1 MATIPLGNFGNAIA
15 GAAPRVN
22 IPRVN
27 IPREA
32 FDTGGAGLQQM
43 GESLT
48 RAGASMLSN
57 MREEENQLTKAK
69 LANAALDREIELDAI
84 GTEID
89 AAVSS
94 GQVSYK
100 DADKIYKDRVG
111 KLKTPEELK
120 TADPVTAENF
130 NRQLKRLDFKGASRV
145 EGIVAK
151 AQQGEMRSS
160 VDGMLDKLGK
170 KAGLPGS
177 DMSVVTSQVSAMDE
191 IGRKAYG
198 AGWEKRKQDWLDN
211 SWNARLN
218 QEAMLSRDSLQSINE
233 LQKRITEGD
242 YSDKL
247 DSDKRNTLVA
257 KLDGYKT
264 SLIQRQ
270 EAAASRAARQQEV
283 VMRRAEAEFNTFQS
297 LSDKGTILSPEYIER
312 AYQMTAGTP
321 YQAGISA
328 LAQQVQETGGL
339 ASQPISRQR
348 EMLTEVDRM
357 IAQRGRSPELDK
369 RREQISKVLAASE
382 TDVKREGIRA
392 GLERG
397 VVTDVTPIDIS
408 SPEAISNSIIQRMQQ
423 ADMVSAWNGR
433 PVSPLDST
441 ESDQLRD
448 MLTRLPAAQ
457 RSQAISTIS
466 QTVGPKYSQAI
477 AQQLDEK
484 DRPLA
489 LAFASAG
496 TMTSAGRY
504 TSELILKGAAAA
516 KDGLNI
522 RNAFG
527 VAKND
532 VKAQIAEQ
540 INTIPMVDERA
551 AQSVKDAA
559 YYITLSMAQEEG
571 SVSGSDIDRAIRLA
585 IGGNV
590 IDRNGKSLPIPA
602 NMDGGEFEKRL
613 SAITANDIARQAP
626 GGKVRAAGVEIDAQT
641 FAASLPGQELSP
653 VSPGRYMVMVGGRP
667 VVNAKGT
674 PIIVK
679 VD

>member
-22 IPRVN
+22 IQ
-27 IPREA
+27 REA

-57 MREEENQLTKAK
+57 MREEESQLTKAK

-130 NRQLKRLDFKGASRV
+130 NRQLKRLDFKASSKIG
-145 EGIVAK
+145 GIVAK
-151 AQQGEMRSS
+151 AQEGEMRSS

-218 QEAMLSRDSLQSINE
+218 QEAMLSRDSLQSIND

-321 YQAGISA
+321 YQAGIAA
-328 LAQQVQETGGL
+328 LAQQAQETGGL

-408 SPEAISNSIIQRMQQ
+408 SPEAISSSIVQRMQQ

-433 PVSPLDST
+433 PVSPLDAT

-457 RSQAISTIS
+457 RSQAIATIS

-590 IDRNGKSLPIPA
+590 IDRNGKNLPIPA

-626 GGKVRAAGVEIDAQT
+626 GGKVRAAGVEIDANT